1 MVSQYEKAQLCVSA
15 LVGATAAIS
24 ALLRAG
30 ARQRLSSTRHLGASL
45 HVRVLAG
52 CASRRFRERSTSY
65 GLRMSCCRRAVHQ
78 APTLAVR
85 PPTLSATVVVLRR
98 RSGAQHRCEQAAAVA
113 ASRSR
118 CCHRMLSSSSTIR
131 GRGGCGTRRARASHR
146 FRTPP
151 LGCIETAASPCAH
164 DQSKRSKGAWYTCD
178 EYVQRFARRYGM
190 PDNHFLSVRGSY
202 SKWQCIHFPL
212 RCLPA
217 SLLMKRG
224 HTYAFI
230 HATAP
235 AQRLPSA
242 LSLHLI

>member
-1 MVSQYEKAQLCVSA
+1 MLRLAAGSTCRQRHATIPEHGRSGRCRRRLGSCRWWVVSQHEKAQLCVSA
-15 LVGATAAIS
+15 VVGATAAIS

-164 DQSKRSKGAWYTCD
+164 DQSKRSKGAWYT
-178 EYVQRFARRYGM
+178 
-190 PDNHFLSVRGSY
+190 
-202 SKWQCIHFPL
+202 
-212 RCLPA
+212 
-217 SLLMKRG
+217 
-224 HTYAFI
+224 
-230 HATAP
+230 
-235 AQRLPSA
+235 
-242 LSLHLI
+242 